1 MANEKCA
8 IWTTTP
14 AQILEDAGEY
24 LVFDSPRAGGKYWIS
39 HSALSEMVPYNDRVR
54 LLLTTWLCEQRRT
67 GVDIPKVKSD
77 VLRLAASR
85 QPLTVTTR
93 MTAGLKYLGQHIVE
107 LGDAVW
113 MGSGGFAHTL
123 PLLAETESRNLNEL
137 SQLFRMLKE
146 QGFVEGQFN
155 LDGSARVLPTARGWQ
170 EIEEL
175 YRSRADASQV
185 FVAMWFGEQMS
196 DAFVHGIE
204 PAIRSTGYRAIR
216 IDKKEHN
223 NKIDDEIIAEI
234 RRSRFLVADF
244 TCEPKNVRGGV
255 YYEAGFA
262 QGIGIPVIWTCKNT
276 SIDDLHF
283 DTRQYSH
290 LVWKTPEDLFVQLKN
305 RIGATIGDGPL
316 SKSQN

>member
-67 GVDIPKVKSD
+67 GVDSPKVKSD
-77 VLRLAASR
+77 DLRLAASR

-204 PAIRSTGYRAIR
+204 PAITIDGLSSNPHRQTSRASQRTSGYGGHVSWLPWLCTR
-216 IDKKEHN
+216 DWHPSDLDLQEH
-223 NKIDDEIIAEI
+223 
-234 RRSRFLVADF
+234 L
-244 TCEPKNVRGGV
+244 
-255 YYEAGFA
+255 Y
-262 QGIGIPVIWTCKNT
+262 
-276 SIDDLHF
+276 
-283 DTRQYSH
+283 
-290 LVWKTPEDLFVQLKN
+290 
-305 RIGATIGDGPL
+305 
-316 SKSQN
+316 